1 MNYLT
6 SLKSECDLKLPQEQK
21 VEENKTTVRI
31 AASVFINKKILY
43 TDLKLMRVFVLFLV
57 I

>member
-21 VEENKTTVRI
+21 VENKITVRI
-31 AASVFINKKILY
+31 VTSVFINKNNSIY
-43 TDLKLMRVFVLFLV
+43 
-57 I
+57 

>member
-21 VEENKTTVRI
+21 VENKTSVRI
-31 AASVFINKKILY
+31 ETSVFKNKTKIY
-43 TDLKLMRVFVLFLV
+43 
-57 I
+57 IYIY

>member
-21 VEENKTTVRI
+21 VENMTTVRI
-31 AASVFINKKILY
+31 ATSVLIDKKILY
-43 TDLKLMRVFVLFLV
+43 TDLKLMRVFVLF
-57 I
+57 

>member
-31 AASVFINKKILY
+31 AASVFINKKILC
-43 TDLKLMRVFVLFLV
+43 TDLKLMRVFVLF
-57 I
+57 